1 MISGILT
8 LGYLSIKL
16 GKMEVLGNKGYEVSA
31 VFSDVGG
38 LRVGAPVVIAGVEV
52 GRVDSIG
59 LVEDYEARVVMRIE
73 PGLQLR
79 DDAIASVKTRGLIG
93 EKDIQ
98 ISAGAAD
105 EILQP
110 GGQIR
115 QTEPAVDIES
125 LISKYVFGKL

>member
-1 MISGILT
+1 MISGILS
-8 LGYLSIKL
+8 LGYLSVRL
-16 GKMEVLGNKGYEVSA
+16 GKMEVLGSRGYRVSA
-31 VFSDVGG
+31 VFSDIGG
-38 LRVGAPVVIAGVEV
+38 LRVGAPVVIAGVDV

-59 LVEDYEARVVMRIE
+59 LEDYEARVVMRVE
-73 PGLQLR
+73 PGLRLR
-79 DDAIASVKTRGLIG
+79 EDAIASVKTRGLIG
-93 EKDIQ
+93 EKYIQ

-125 LISKYVFGKL
+125 LISKYMFGKL